1 MESRHLLTDSGS
13 ATRRTTFQDFTLI
26 SVPWMINQRV
36 ATFDAEGCEI
46 PDTGEYQR
54 YGAEVVFTF
63 VEFMKAKGLLTA
75 SLEVSRRP
83 DLALQFSELTPTGQ
97 QFARFALDKWMRSL
111 DRAGD
116 SKPVTAQGLERLWV
130 KFSANAA

>member
-1 MESRHLLTDSGS
+1 M
-13 ATRRTTFQDFTLI
+13 QDFTLI

-36 ATFDAEGCEI
+36 TTFDAEGCEI

-75 SLEVSRRP
+75 SLDVSRRP

-130 KFSANAA
+130 RFSANAA